1 MGRHFN
7 PNLVKIHRNYT
18 VEEVASLLGVHKNTV
33 REWVKNGL
41 STCDDKRPMLILGSI
56 LKSFLQAKRKKNK
69 QKCQSFEIY
78 CVRCR
83 SPQLP
88 AGNMVDYE
96 ALNSCSGRLIG
107 ICPACDG
114 IINKYINIFKL
125 NEIQDKLDITKMKAL
140 ERINEST

>member
-1 MGRHFN
+1 MGKHCN

-33 REWVKNGL
+33 REWVKSGL
-41 STCDDKRPMLILGSI
+41 AICDDKRPMLILGSI

-69 QKCQSFEIY
+69 QKCRPFEVY

-83 SPQLP
+83 SPQFP

-96 ALNSCSGRLIG
+96 ALNSCSGRLVG
-107 ICPACDG
+107 ICPVCDG
-114 IINKYINIFKL
+114 IINKYINFAKL
-125 NEIQDKLDITKMKAL
+125 TEIQDKLDMTKTKVL
-140 ERINEST
+140 EHINEST